1 MRLEF
6 SEEAR
11 LDIQETIDWY
21 DSRKMGLGK
30 EFLLSLDETINNLQN
45 NPFQYPYQHNE
56 VRRILLKRFPYQ
68 VMFVVANQ
76 NIGVLGVIHTSR
88 NPTIWKKRAKG

>member
-1 MRLEF
+1 MSLEF

-21 DSRKMGLGK
+21 DSRRMGLGK
-30 EFLLSLDETINNLQN
+30 EFLLSLDNAINNLQV
-45 NPFQYPYQHNE
+45 NPFQYPCQYNE

-68 VMFVVANQ
+68 VIFVVNNQ
-76 NIGVLGVIHTSR
+76 NIGVLGVLHTSR
-88 NPTIWKKRAKG
+88 NPTIWKKRAEG